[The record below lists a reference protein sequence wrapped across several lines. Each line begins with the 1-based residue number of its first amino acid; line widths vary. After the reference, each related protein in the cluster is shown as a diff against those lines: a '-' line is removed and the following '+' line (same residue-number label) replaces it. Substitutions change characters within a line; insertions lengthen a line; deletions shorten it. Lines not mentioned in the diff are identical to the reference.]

1 MTKVRG
7 LFTPLLFGLALSS
20 TSLAQADTTPLLQDG
35 KQTLYQRVL
44 TTPECQMRETPDA
57 TERNPIPAFSRYY
70 VYERLDNQGQQWL
83 KVGPDAR
90 GNIAGWLDQA
100 CTVPWS
106 MQLTLAFTNPAN
118 RNPVL
123 FFEDADFVEK
133 LVDAESPA
141 AMLQPIYSR
150 LNTDGRA
157 DGIVAKEPELA
168 VDQREQ
174 FYLLPIFEA
183 QELYTMA
190 GEPLRLLRVASV
202 SKPPESDTEQTEKES
217 ADAKISSLQ
226 AFNAA
231 VVFVIDSTISMGPY
245 IDRTRDAVRS
255 ITEKIE
261 GAGLGDRIK
270 FGLVS
275 FRGNTDVVPELEY
288 VAKMYVSPNEVE
300 SGEDFLEKVRD
311 LREARVSTPSFS
323 EDTYAGLS
331 VALNDIDWS
340 EFGAR
345 YIVLITDAGAI
356 TADDPLSTTGLDAAQ
371 VRLAAQEK
379 GVAIYAMH
387 LKTPA
392 GLRNHPIAQA
402 QYQELTFNS
411 TLNKPLYYPVDAGS
425 VQNFGRMVDAL
436 ADSIADQVSLAYE
449 GELAVGSARAAQTAA
464 DDDPVSEIQRD
475 AQLLGYAMQLA
486 YLGQKTGTEA
496 PSVFEA
502 WVLDRDLVNPSQAS
516 TEVRVLMTK
525 DQLSDMSSAVQT
537 IVDAANQSHIS
548 PSMMFEQLRSVAA
561 TMGRDP
567 NQLAQG
573 DQTRL
578 VELGLL
584 GEYLEGLPYRSDV
597 LNLDEQTWASW
608 SAAQQQRFIR
618 NLSSKLVLYRSFNA
632 DVDRWVSLA
641 PDAHAGDDVYP
652 IPLEALP

>member
-1 MTKVRG
+1 MTATTR
-7 LFTPLLFGLALSS
+7 FCTRLLLLVTVSIA
-20 TSLAQADTTPLLQDG
+20 AVANAATTPLLQDG

-44 TTPECQMRETPDA
+44 TTPDCLMRQTPQA
-57 TERNPIPAFSRYY
+57 TDGAPVAAFSRYY
-70 VYERLDNQGQQWL
+70 IYDRQEHLGQHWL
-83 KVGPDAR
+83 EVGPDTR
-90 GNIAGWLDQA
+90 GNITGWLNQS
-100 CTVPWS
+100 CTVPWT

-123 FFEDADFVEK
+123 FFEDEQFAEQ
-133 LVDAESPA
+133 LVDAELPA
-141 AMLQPIYSR
+141 AQLQPIYSS
-150 LNTDGRA
+150 LSATGRA
-157 DGIVAKEPELA
+157 DGVVAKEPELA

-183 QELYTMA
+183 RELYTQA

-202 SKPPESDTEQTEKES
+202 TKQAETEASTEASEQPS
-217 ADAKISSLQ
+217 PTVSGLQ

-255 ITEKIE
+255 ITEQIE
-261 GAGLGDRIK
+261 ATGLGDQIK

-288 VAKMYVSPNEVE
+288 TAKMYVSPNEVE
-300 SGEDFLEKVRD
+300 SGEDFLEKVSG

-331 VALNDIDWS
+331 VALNEVDWT

-371 VRLAAQEK
+371 VRLTAQEK

-392 GLRNHPIAQA
+392 GVRNHPIAQA
-402 QYQELTFNS
+402 QYQELTFN
-411 TLNKPLYYPVDAGS
+411 TILNKPLYYPVDAGS
-425 VQNFGRMVDAL
+425 VQNFGRIVDAL
-436 ADSIADQVSLAYE
+436 GDSIVEQVSLAYE
-449 GELAVGSARAAQTAA
+449 GELSIGSARAASSVEQ
-464 DDDPVSEIQRD
+464 DDPVSEIQRD
-475 AQLLGYAMQLA
+475 AQMLGYAMQLA
-486 YLGQKTGTEA
+486 YLGQKSGTEA
-496 PSVFEA
+496 PKVFEA
-502 WVLDRDLVNPSQAS
+502 WVLDRDLANPSRPS
-516 TEVRVLMTK
+516 TEVRVLITK
-525 DQLSDMSSAVQT
+525 DQLSDMSTAVQT

-548 PSMMFEQLRSVAA
+548 PSAMFEQLRAVAA

-567 NQLAQG
+567 NQLSQG
-573 DQTRL
+573 DQTQL

-608 SAAQQQRFIR
+608 SAAQQQRFIQ
-618 NLSSKLVLYRSFNA
+618 NLSSKLALYRNFNA
-632 DVDRWVSLA
+632 DVDRWVALA
-641 PDAHAGDDVYP
+641 PDADSGDDVYP